1 MENLSANDRK
11 LVLPMMK
18 NYIEKYTPAG
28 DFEKSKVRV
37 LVRGDLQDFVGET
50 QGPVTRVES
59 LSPFSTTSKSSRS
72 ISPPRFST
80 HL

>member
-1 MENLSANDRK
+1 
-11 LVLPMMK
+11 MK

-50 QGPVTRVES
+50 QGPVTRV
-59 LSPFSTTSKSSRS
+59 SPRSTVSSS
-72 ISPPRFST
+72 NAAFNIST
-80 HL
+80 L